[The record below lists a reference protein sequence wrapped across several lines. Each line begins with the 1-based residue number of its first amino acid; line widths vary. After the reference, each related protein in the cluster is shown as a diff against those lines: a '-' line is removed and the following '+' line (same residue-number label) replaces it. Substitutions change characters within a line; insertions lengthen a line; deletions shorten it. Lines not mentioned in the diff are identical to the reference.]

1 MNTLKY
7 SSKAQ
12 RIKNKGKGCSVKKMS
27 IKELSLLPVSGEES
41 PDVGLEDEEKI
52 FSFVNSMEIILKDK
66 IRIELVKEELEQCL
80 V

>member
-1 MNTLKY
+1 
-7 SSKAQ
+7 
-12 RIKNKGKGCSVKKMS
+12 MS
-27 IKELSLLPVSGEES
+27 IKELSLLPVSAEES

-52 FSFVNSMEIILKDK
+52 FSFVNSMETILKDK